1 MCLAIPAEVIT
12 IHSNTNQA
20 EVSIGQVKKTVSL
33 ALVDDV
39 QPGDFVL
46 LHVGF
51 AIARLNKEEAERTLK
66 LFDETGM
73 FVEEQMPARET
84 RQ

>member
-1 MCLAIPAEVIT
+1 MCLAIPAEILTVDDL
-12 IHSNTNQA
+12 TNQA
-20 EVSIGQVKKTVSL
+20 EVGIGQVKKTVSL

-51 AIARLNKEEAERTLK
+51 AIAKIDKQEAERTLL
-66 LFDETGM
+66 LFEETGM
-73 FVEEQMPARET
+73 LAEEQNLIESGQA
-84 RQ
+84 